1 LSIVA
6 SLVESGAVFFQVS
19 PEIFN
24 ILGGFDS
31 QSRQSQKSGFPSAF
45 RDGCGVV
52 KDIEKKFSVPF
63 GSHSAIL
70 AQRFGDIHGAM
81 DSADDSNDETEHR
94 ESNEGRASPPVGL
107 QMAVNLS

>member
-1 LSIVA
+1 LF
-6 SLVESGAVFFQVS
+6 ESGPVLAQVS
-19 PEIFN
+19 PEIFD

-45 RDGCGVV
+45 RDRCGMV

-70 AQRFGDIHGAM
+70 AQRIGDIH
-81 DSADDSNDETEHR
+81 
-94 ESNEGRASPPVGL
+94 
-107 QMAVNLS
+107 

>member
-1 LSIVA
+1 LSIFGG
-6 SLVESGAVFFQVS
+6 LFESDPLLAQVS

-31 QSRQSQKSGFPSAF
+31 QSRQSQKSGFPPAF
-45 RDGCGVV
+45 RDRCGVV

-63 GSHSAIL
+63 GSHSTIL
-70 AQRFGDIHGAM
+70 AQRFGNIHRAM
-81 DSADDSNDETEHR
+81 NSAEESKGEAERR
-94 ESNEGRASPPVGL
+94 ESDDRMALPLVGL